1 MKNKTT
7 INMNPIGTALEYIL
21 KETIHDNKME
31 LIQPSKEYTD
41 LEVAYIKGYIQSLE
55 DTLREVI
62 LLDKE
67 DLDSTY
73 SICLN

>member
-1 MKNKTT
+1 
-7 INMNPIGTALEYIL
+7 MNPIGTALEYIL
-21 KETIHDNKME
+21 REAIHDNKME

>member
-1 MKNKTT
+1 
-7 INMNPIGTALEYIL
+7 MNPIGTALEYIL
-21 KETIHDNKME
+21 REAIHDNKME

-55 DTLREVI
+55 DTLRELI

-67 DLDSTY
+67 DLNSVY
-73 SICLN
+73 SVCLN

>member
-1 MKNKTT
+1 MKYKTT

-21 KETIHDNKME
+21 REAIHDNKME

-55 DTLREVI
+55 DTLRELI

-67 DLDSTY
+67 DLNSVY
-73 SICLN
+73 SVCLN

>member
-1 MKNKTT
+1 
-7 INMNPIGTALEYIL
+7 MNPIGTALEYIL
-21 KETIHDNKME
+21 REAIHDNKME

-55 DTLREVI
+55 DILRELI

-67 DLDSTY
+67 DLNSVY
-73 SICLN
+73 SVCLN

>member
-1 MKNKTT
+1 
-7 INMNPIGTALEYIL
+7 MNPIGVALEYIL
-21 KETIHDNKME
+21 REAIHDNKME

-55 DTLREVI
+55 DILRELI

-67 DLDSTY
+67 DLNSVY
-73 SICLN
+73 SVCLN

>member
-1 MKNKTT
+1 
-7 INMNPIGTALEYIL
+7 MNPIGTALEYIL
-21 KETIHDNKME
+21 REAIHDNKME

-73 SICLN
+73 SVCLN

>member
-1 MKNKTT
+1 
-7 INMNPIGTALEYIL
+7 MNPIGTAWEYIL
-21 KETIHDNKME
+21 KEAIHDNKME